1 MGYRPRSGSHRKS
14 QRKITD
20 NPVPFI
26 KRPKH
31 RLRALFL
38 CIDAFA
44 AANGQS
50 VEFNNVNVNCTGGN
64 VEFTGVTVNTTSG
77 PIFEVHSPATFT
89 DCTFTSDYPID
100 VYNTGGEVTVD
111 GGNYTGTKAV
121 IKIDALS
128 DNANP
133 SVVNVAAG
141 TFKGDVQA
149 VENSQ

>member
-1 MGYRPRSGSHRKS
+1 MAVNI
-14 QRKITD
+14 KITAGEYVFSTTAPHPGVFQAGR
-20 NPVPFI
+20 N
-26 KRPKH
+26 
-31 RLRALFL
+31 
-38 CIDAFA
+38 
-44 AANGQS
+44 S
-50 VEFNNVNVNCTGGN
+50 N

-89 DCTFTSDYPID
+89 GCTFTSDYPID

-121 IKIDALS
+121 IKIDGLS